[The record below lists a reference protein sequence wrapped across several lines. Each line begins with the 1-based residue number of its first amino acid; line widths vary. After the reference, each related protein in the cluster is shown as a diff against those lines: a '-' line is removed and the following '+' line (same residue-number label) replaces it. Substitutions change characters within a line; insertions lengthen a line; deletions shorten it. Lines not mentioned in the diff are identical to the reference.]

1 MSTFP
6 LLFTLNGA
14 TRHEIIMV
22 TPSTPLKALNKAITS
37 AASSA
42 SPNCS
47 EFMSKYKKKNEES
60 KESIVEMKVHWSSA
74 GRDSKIFPAST
85 VLTEENCE
93 AVLNMIE
100 KVGVGRDVLEVKLE
114 NTS

>member
-22 TPSTPLKALNKAITS
+22 TPSTPLKALNKAVTS

-47 EFMSKYKKKNEES
+47 EFMSKYKKKDE
-60 KESIVEMKVHWSSA
+60 ESIVEMKVHWSSA

-93 AVLNMIE
+93 AVLSMIE

-114 NTS
+114 KTS